1 MGQEGGW
8 GQGQGGGKGRGEGR
22 GEDGG
27 KGRGEVTSA
36 WEESAKC
43 RGHDM
48 IIQER
53 GYFTVLR

>member
-1 MGQEGGW
+1 MRATAGGKVTSAWEQGW
-8 GQGQGGGKGRGEGR
+8 GHEGEGE
-22 GEDGG
+22 GE
-27 KGRGEVTSA
+27 GRGEVTSA